1 MDYQKLHTYTLE
13 KLFGPMKGHII
24 RQDDKIRI
32 IHLRDKKGVS
42 KTLAVVRF
50 LNIENKALKLAHK
63 KIITGSLLGK
73 TLYDSDIDF
82 DKEFLGTI
90 HVKLPNWLMKEFNTQ
105 QNSSIVQYSRVT
117 VCDDSLLNKNFIY
130 SELIEILPPELKD
143 IFTNKT
149 KAITK
154 VDENLLSLL
163 KEVDLKELKAKNKN
177 D

>member
-13 KLFGPMKGHII
+13 QSFGPMKGHII

-32 IHLRDKKGVS
+32 IHLKDKKGVS

-50 LNIENKALKLAHK
+50 LNVKNKALKLVHE
-63 KIITGSLLGK
+63 KIQTGSLLGK

-90 HVKLPNWLMKEFNTQ
+90 HVKLPDWLMKEFNTQ
-105 QNSSIVQYSRVT
+105 QNSSVVQYSRII
-117 VCDDSLLNKNFIY
+117 VCDGSLLNENFIY
-130 SELIEILPPELKD
+130 SELIEIVPPELKD
-143 IFTNKT
+143 LFINK
-149 KAITK
+149 KKLITI

-163 KEVDLKELKAKNKN
+163 KEVDLIAINEKNIL
-177 D
+177 